1 MASKYA
7 KSKCFIKNNG
17 QYEEITYQELL
28 QRCEADEAYRLRK
41 FIPLYGMLL
50 EVTPEEYIQFYRQ
63 QNRQKYLLRKAAE
76 NQDFSFDMLT
86 TEDFN
91 GADILIDP
99 TQNVAEQAEHN
110 LMVDKL
116 RECLPM
122 LKSEEWELIDALFFR
137 ELTEREYAAEK
148 GIYHNAVHKRKR
160 RILEKLKR
168 FLES

>member
-1 MASKYA
+1 MADKHA

-28 QRCEADEAYRLRK
+28 QRCETDEACRLRK
-41 FIPLYGMLL
+41 FIPLHGMLM

-63 QNRQKYLLRKAAE
+63 QNRQNYLLRKAAE

-122 LKSEEWELIDALFFR
+122 LKSEEWELIDALFYKG
-137 ELTEREYAAEK
+137 LSEREWSTET
-148 GIYHNAVHKRKR
+148 GIPPMTIHDRKVR
-160 RILEKLKR
+160 VLKR
-168 FLES
+168 LKKFLET